1 MIIALLYGI
10 IEFVV
15 IDVVFAALP
24 LVIALPFGIDG
35 FVIQSVAQ
43 FNDFVAVAWPLL
55 PIWHCLI
62 FYFAFKISMVSL
74 RIVLG
79 NRVPDQS

>member
-24 LVIALPFGIDG
+24 LVIALPL
-35 FVIQSVAQ
+35 QTES
-43 FNDFVAVAWPLL
+43 P
-55 PIWHCLI
+55 
-62 FYFAFKISMVSL
+62 
-74 RIVLG
+74 R
-79 NRVPDQS
+79 